1 MGSPDCD
8 TGFFENRRGCRAAPS
23 IARGLAGWQIEG
35 LEAGRSSGGA
45 SVSVVETT
53 DPGLGHDPPLARW
66 LDLARPGSVAVEG
79 LVGPRVVVIRE
90 VLT

>member
-1 MGSPDCD
+1 MGSPDYD
-8 TGFFENRRGCRAAPS
+8 AGFFENRLSCRAAPS
-23 IARGLAGWQIEG
+23 VARGLAGWQIER
-35 LEAGRSSGGA
+35 LEAGRSSGRA

-53 DPGLGHDPPLARW
+53 DPALGHDPAPARW
-66 LDLARPGSVAVEG
+66 LDLARSGSVVVEG